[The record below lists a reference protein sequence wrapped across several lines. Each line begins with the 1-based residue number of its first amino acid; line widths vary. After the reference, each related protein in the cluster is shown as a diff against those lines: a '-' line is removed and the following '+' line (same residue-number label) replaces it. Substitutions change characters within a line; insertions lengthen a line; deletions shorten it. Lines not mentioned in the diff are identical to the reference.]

1 MENQSPVNRPKV
13 KIGLRAEVAF
23 GLVIL
28 LTLSGLTAM
37 IFGILTNAL
46 NMLGVGLV
54 SLTIAGVM
62 GLLLLKPRSTK
73 KK

>member
-37 IFGILTNAL
+37 IFGILTNAV

>member
-37 IFGILTNAL
+37 IFGILTNAV
-46 NMLGVGLV
+46 NMLGIGLV